1 MFVRSKIVPSAVQ
14 TGCSKGCSD
23 TAQKL
28 KGSLLKLAPA
38 TPALR
43 AFEPADAPNASS
55 LDHSLWVIWKVV
67 C

>member
-1 MFVRSKIVPSAVQ
+1 
-14 TGCSKGCSD
+14 
-23 TAQKL
+23 
-28 KGSLLKLAPA
+28 
-38 TPALR
+38 LR